1 MRLVSETITV
11 ARLQVNGSKGPH
23 VPNTYLVIEPEQIV
37 AQDLALAIRSSEPGS
52 NVLIVRD
59 LDEAAE
65 RLEHLRPRAIFL
77 HVDPERLRNDLAAR
91 FFSEIDAPLVFLGT
105 LAEARPAGEIVLAT
119 PFTEAS
125 VEATLRRVLNGA
137 ADHEAGV

>member
-1 MRLVSETITV
+1 MRWLPKTIT
-11 ARLQVNGSKGPH
+11 AGRSQVNGTEGAD

-52 NVLIVRD
+52 NVLVVRD
-59 LDEAAE
+59 LHEAAE

-77 HVDPERLRNDLAAR
+77 HEDPERLRNELAAR
-91 FFSEIDAPLVFLGT
+91 FLSGIDAPLVFLGT
-105 LAEARPAGEIVLAT
+105 LAETRSAGEIVLET

-125 VEATLRRVLNGA
+125 VEAALRRVLNGA
-137 ADHEAGV
+137 AGQDAGV